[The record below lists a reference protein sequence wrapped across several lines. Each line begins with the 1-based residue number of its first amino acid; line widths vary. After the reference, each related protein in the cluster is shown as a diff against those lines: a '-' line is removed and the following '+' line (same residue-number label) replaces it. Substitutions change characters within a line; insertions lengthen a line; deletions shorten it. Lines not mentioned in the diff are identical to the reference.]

1 MSIRNVGC
9 SCHRDPVN
17 GTICYCDMSAKD
29 KLALLINRIDTRVME
44 RIDCLQLRIELCKVE
59 LGLKSVQDDP
69 DQRKEVMGRLI
80 ATLARKSELAEF
92 WLTIYEPQV

>member
-1 MSIRNVGC
+1 MSERNAEC

-29 KLALLINRIDTRVME
+29 ELALLIKRIDTRVME
-44 RIDCLQLRIELCKVE
+44 QIDCLQLRIELCKVE

-69 DQRKEVMGRLI
+69 DERKEVMGLLI
-80 ATLARKSELAEF
+80 ATMARKNELAEF
-92 WLTIYEPQV
+92 WLTIYEP